1 MTRSILATRDAQP
14 GHVKLLE
21 MEGGMVMR
29 EIIMAAEE
37 GQKLGFDL
45 CRLSTEVLK
54 RERTT

>member
-1 MTRSILATRDAQP
+1 MPRSILATRDAQP

-29 EIIMAAEE
+29 EIVMAAEQ
-37 GQKLGFDL
+37 GQQLGFDL
-45 CRLSTEVLK
+45 CKLATEVLK